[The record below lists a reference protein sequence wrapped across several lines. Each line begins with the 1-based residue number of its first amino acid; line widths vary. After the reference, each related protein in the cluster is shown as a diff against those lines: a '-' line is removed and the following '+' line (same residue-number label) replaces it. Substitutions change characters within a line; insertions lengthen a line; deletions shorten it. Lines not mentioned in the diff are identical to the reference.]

1 MNVSDKFARVVMT
14 ADLSKI
20 RREDRAVLKRL
31 ILAAKSLNTV
41 YLRQVSHLNLQ
52 FKQEIEDSQNKKLIE
67 NFEIMGCPWD
77 RLNDEKPYYGT
88 YEKPLGAGFYP
99 FDMTKETFENW
110 LSAHPEDEAA
120 FTSSNTIIRKEG
132 DGFVAWPYSKA
143 YKFEL
148 NQAATYLREAASLTS
163 SVSLRRFL
171 NLRADSLMSN
181 DYQASDAAW
190 IGLNDTRIEVVF
202 GPYET
207 YEDRLFG
214 YKAAFE
220 CFIGYQNEEETARL
234 AHLTDLCDT
243 FQSILPIDE
252 ELKATRRGNDP
263 SPFRVIDLLA
273 TAGEARYGVQ
283 TLAFVLPNDPD
294 VIKLHGTKKVM
305 MKNVQEAKF
314 NEILLPIA
322 RHFLA
327 PDAISDVSFDAFF
340 RHTIMHE
347 TSHSLGPKAVRNS
360 DRAIQIHLADTY
372 APLEECKA
380 DSTANYLIH
389 WLFERGDVTEKQLRS
404 TYATMVAGFFRSLRF
419 GLTQAHARANAIQ
432 LNFLLEKGAVIL
444 EKGRYN
450 VCFDKMHAAI
460 TELVRRVMEL
470 EYEGDREAAMT
481 FMAQYAVL
489 SPELS
494 KRLEVDLAHVPVD
507 IAPRYGAE
515 KPDFFEEKLV

>member
-1 MNVSDKFARVVMT
+1 MNVSDKFARVVMA

-31 ILAAKSLNTV
+31 ILAAKALNTV

-67 NFEIMGCPWD
+67 NFEIMGGPWD

-99 FDMTKETFENW
+99 FDMTKETFERW
-110 LSAHPEDEAA
+110 IAEHPEDEAD
-120 FTSSNTIIRKEG
+120 FTSPNTIIRKDG
-132 DGFVAWPYSKA
+132 DGLVAWPYSKA

-148 NQAATYLREAASLTS
+148 NQAATLLREAASLTS
-163 SVSLRRFL
+163 SVSLRKFL
-171 NLRADSLMSN
+171 NLRADALMNN

-214 YKAAFE
+214 YKASFE

-234 AHLTDLCDT
+234 AHLTGLCDT
-243 FQSILPIDE
+243 MQSVLPIAD
-252 ELKATRRGNDP
+252 ELKETRRGSDP

-273 TAGEARYGVQ
+273 TAGDARYGVQ
-283 TLAFVLPNDPD
+283 TLAFVLPNDPE
-294 VIKLHGTKKVM
+294 VIRLHGTKKVM

-322 RHFLA
+322 RHFLTPEA
-327 PDAISDVSFDAFF
+327 LQHVSFEAFF

-360 DRAIQIHLADTY
+360 TRSIQIHLADTY
-372 APLEECKA
+372 AAIEECKA

-389 WLFERGDVTEKQLRS
+389 WLFERGDLNEKQLS
-404 TYATMVAGFFRSLRF
+404 ATYATMVAGFFRSLRF
-419 GLTQAHARANAIQ
+419 GLSQAHARANAIQ
-432 LNFLLEKGAVIL
+432 LNFLLERGAVIV
-444 EKGRYN
+444 EQGRYDI
-450 VCFDKMHAAI
+450 CFDKMHDAI
-460 TELVRRVMEL
+460 TALVSRVMNL
-470 EYEGDREAAMT
+470 EYEGDRQAAAD
-481 FMAQYAVL
+481 FLAQYAVL

-494 KRLEVDLAHVPVD
+494 NRLETELAHVPVD
-507 IAPRYGAE
+507 IAPRYDAE
-515 KPDFFEEKLV
+515 RPDFFEEKSV